1 MMKRIRSVSV
11 YMAIASIVY
20 MIVIQFI
27 DVGLG
32 KYDMAAELIAGVL
45 IALGVLTDTG
55 KDPQPISKVSILE
68 KLKSPLAVN
77 SIFALL
83 VFVIYD
89 YAGVESGN
97 IMVNSLSTLLFIVF
111 GVAVRNNP
119 NRRDSFR

>member
-1 MMKRIRSVSV
+1 MKRLRSMSV

-27 DVGLG
+27 DVDLG
-32 KYDMAAELIAGVL
+32 KFEMVIELIAGVL
-45 IALGVLTDTG
+45 IALGILTDTG
-55 KDPQPISKVSILE
+55 KDPLPISKASLLE

-83 VFVIYD
+83 VFIIYD

-97 IMVNSLSTLLFIVF
+97 MMVNSLSTLLFVVF

-119 NRRDSFR
+119 NSRDSFR